1 MPSTSILS
9 SSLSI
14 SGDLSFFETGSG
26 VKQNVYN
33 IVPNGT
39 ASLDGFSNTTSELEY
54 GINLITTGTSASYC
68 AILPQPT
75 TGKSVTIINKSGVD
89 VKIFPS
95 NIGGDI
101 NGSINGYI
109 SIPSNG
115 ISYVL
120 NCYENPLPG
129 GWSVIAQTS
138 NSTTVTSNVISGSL
152 SRWVGLGGRHVW
164 TFINQQVQASGSGTA
179 ASTPS
184 SFYNYNQ
191 YGLFGQPGSTG
202 VGSYS
207 VPDNGGSLTNIKII
221 TNITG
226 STEWKN
232 NINFSSTFGA
242 LKQIRNAN
250 DLNQDVWFDYSTD
263 TGYTNWATNF
273 FIPWLNAN
281 PGNGSIDTSGFS
293 GGGGLLNVTKIVV
306 PGTFTPGS
314 GVSGSI
320 LANNP
325 GEPGTLTFEINYT
338 PPASATLMGF
348 GLTNLGITQLNSFT
362 TNDGILANVYW
373 IKCFGLNL
381 FNYSDDYALPNLKII
396 PQYTFTS

>member
-14 SGDLSFFETGSG
+14 SGDLSFFETGSS

-39 ASLDGFSNTTSELEY
+39 ASLDGFSNTTAELEY

-89 VKIFPS
+89 IKVFPS
-95 NIGGDI
+95 NVGGDI
-101 NGSINGYI
+101 NGNINGYI

-138 NSTTVTSNVISGSL
+138 NSTTITSNVISGSL

-164 TFINQQVQASGSGTA
+164 TFINQQVQASGSGTV

-191 YGLFGQPGSTG
+191 YGLFSQPGSAG
-202 VGSYS
+202 VGSYN

-232 NINFSSTFGA
+232 NIDFSSTFGA
-242 LKQIRNAN
+242 LRQIRDAN
-250 DLNQDVWFDYSTD
+250 DLNQDVWFNYSTD

-281 PGNGSIDTSGFS
+281 PGNGNIDTSGFS
-293 GGGGLLNVTKIVV
+293 GGGGFLNVTKIVV

-338 PPASATLMGF
+338 PPSSATLMGF

-362 TNDGILANVYW
+362 TDDGTLANVYW

-381 FNYSDDYALPNLKII
+381 FNYSSDYALPNLKVI